1 MSGNK
6 SAGAVVGSSGE
17 GDRQQDLVRQA
28 YADTVTGKSTSGITV
43 PFTQG
48 MGYSKETLIKA
59 GVDPNNAKM
68 LGCGNPVKLADLQP
82 GETVLDLGRFNFPS

>member
-6 SAGAVVGSSGE
+6 SAAASAV
-17 GDRQQDLVRQA
+17 RQQDLVRQA
-28 YADTVTGKSTSGITV
+28 YADTVTGGSTCCVSDINV
-43 PFTQG
+43 PYTRG
-48 MGYSKETLIKA
+48 MGYSREEMIKA

-82 GETVLDLGRFNFPS
+82 GETVLDLGRFNFLS